1 MKVLLTIDEYRERI
15 IDLTMKTVQAT
26 VLPTAEDWLK
36 FDIID
41 GIVKK
46 CITDDYMTVDQCNQM
61 FLRVFGCDRDGNR
74 LTEENIKRITK
85 KEADEFNRQEWYA
98 KNYEEKQKKCEASW
112 RYRISPSEDVWGDE
126 YFTYL
131 HDVIRIAQSAFTDD
145 INTKYHISNEVFNR
159 LYGHEFEWD
168 RGFKVEHA

>member
-36 FDIID
+36 YDIIY
-41 GIVKK
+41 GIVNK
-46 CITDDYMTVDQCNQM
+46 CVTDEFMTIDQCNQM

-74 LTEENIKRITK
+74 LTEDNIKRITK

-98 KNYEEKQKKCEASW
+98 KNYDKEKCGAW
-112 RYRISPSEDVWGDE
+112 RFRVSPSKDVYDNKYFE
-126 YFTYL
+126 YL
-131 HDVIRIAQSAFTDD
+131 CDVISVAQRAFTDD

-168 RGFKVEHA
+168 KGFKVEHT